1 MLKKFDITPVVF
13 TLLLIVLGIICYKL
27 YSSKRELEY
36 IKQQEINF
44 LDEKLKRNES
54 IIDSLENNIS
64 LRESLIDSLSFSY
77 QNIIE
82 EKKNITIDVKELPL
96 TDAVQF
102 LKENLKIYEEKTDPI
117 LLFDNSSNVSLPTK

>member
-27 YSSKRELEY
+27 YSSKKELEY

-82 EKKNITIDVKELPL
+82 EKKS
-96 TDAVQF
+96 
-102 LKENLKIYEEKTDPI
+102 KTATSD
-117 LLFDNSSNVSLPTK
+117 S